1 MLRNYSFSRN
11 NVLNEFDERAKLR
24 LKKLQFQI
32 LMIWGLNQFTVLL
45 RVDVF
50 STHLLTHIKLLC
62 FCNTSALLSPR
73 FFLLIFF
80 FLSDQQMVNLF
91 NYITCFFMLRWLW
104 GDAEKLQRRKNLCS
118 TGKRPW
124 RCIESLEMGM
134 KTEKYNKDG
143 QIRLVPHALAAKL
156 SFTKLTSRPHFLTVG
171 GWGSRPSHK
180 YISYSYSQL
189 HYIYILWVFLMQHK
203 WYLW

>member
-1 MLRNYSFSRN
+1 MWEQLNEIHQTPRPLFSFTLQNYSFSRN
-11 NVLNEFDERAKLR
+11 NVLNEFDERANLR
-24 LKKLQFQI
+24 LKKSQFQI
-32 LMIWGLNQFTVLL
+32 WMIWGLNQCTVLL

-80 FLSDQQMVNLF
+80 FLSDHQMVDLF
-91 NYITCFFMLRWLW
+91 KYITCFFMLRWLW

-124 RCIESLEMGM
+124 RFIESLEMGM
-134 KTEKYNKDG
+134 K
-143 QIRLVPHALAAKL
+143 A
-156 SFTKLTSRPHFLTVG
+156 TV
-171 GWGSRPSHK
+171 
-180 YISYSYSQL
+180 
-189 HYIYILWVFLMQHK
+189 
-203 WYLW
+203 